1 MPGGE
6 YLQKLASLGIDVTAL
21 LTGTAAAHQGQ
32 SIALTP
38 EERAL
43 IDNYRSASPERR
55 AALRE
60 VGSAIAQPMKSKS
73 ERQGG

>member
-6 YLQKLASLGIDVTAL
+6 YLQRLAGLGIDVTVL
-21 LTGTAAAHQGQ
+21 LTGTGAAPQGDGL
-32 SIALTP
+32 ALTP

-43 IDNYRSASPERR
+43 IDNYRAASPDRR

-60 VGSAIAQPMKSKS
+60 VGAAVAQPLKGKIAK
-73 ERQGG
+73 